1 MAQPETREIAS
12 YLRDGS
18 LWVGHFVAGS
28 TDLYFGDDRFSAMH
42 GLARMARREP
52 TGSANA
58 AAPQVHARTR
68 SAGREDAGKASNV
81 PQWDRI
87 VERLKRAA

>member
-18 LWVGHFVAGS
+18 VWVGHFVAGS
-28 TDLYFGDDRFSAMH
+28 TDLYFGDDRFSATH
-42 GLARMARREP
+42 GLARVASAQA
-52 TGSANA
+52 TGSADA

-68 SAGREDAGKASNV
+68 SAGREDSGKASNV
-81 PQWDRI
+81 PQWDGI